1 MTVYNPQ
8 SSSIMVWDAC
18 THLSWHRGCLLCRC
32 KGTGATQGRRR
43 ASGTAKWR
51 ERRWWP
57 EEKATFHRCP
67 SSPWTQCGILTGECG
82 FCHYCFNI
90 ENIEQPIHCDQE
102 LLNCQEFIQLFIDTW
117 HYHDSEEFN
126 LTKNEILDP
135 SISEYLGGK
144 GISNQAGST
153 APSRSHIGV
162 IFYCLFENTSYLMPK
177 KKKRNFLLD
186 ADDLTHHF
194 PQSHKHGAGKG
205 QKASEFLRRTFTQ
218 VHEMHAQA
226 KTCQEDEEK
235 RGVRKLGRKKNIPQD
250 DCPQRRTSIIA
261 EE

>member
-82 FCHYCFNI
+82 FYHYCFNI

-162 IFYCLFENTSYLMPK
+162 IFYCLFENTSYLMP
-177 KKKRNFLLD
+177 
-186 ADDLTHHF
+186 TIWPIIF
-194 PQSHKHGAGKG
+194 P
-205 QKASEFLRRTFTQ
+205 KAINMEPVRVRKPLSFFGELSPKYMRCTLKPRPARRT
-218 VHEMHAQA
+218 
-226 KTCQEDEEK
+226 
-235 RGVRKLGRKKNIPQD
+235 RKK
-250 DCPQRRTSIIA
+250 
-261 EE
+261 EEWGN